1 MSFNR
6 KKFKTLVHYIVW
18 RTSHTEGFGAIKLN
32 KVLWFAEARV
42 FEAHGKLIT
51 GESFVRDSHG
61 PRSKHLRSVLLEL
74 EDEGVLE
81 PFVERVFD
89 YTTSRYRAQMAPGDS
104 LFTSD
109 ELTMIDWW
117 IAHIADKHTAGSIS
131 KLSHDYG
138 WEVAK
143 MGEELPLRA
152 FLAKRIRQL
161 ETEDEKLWAQKEIER
176 LGLR

>member
-1 MSFNR
+1 
-6 KKFKTLVHYIVW
+6 
-18 RTSHTEGFGAIKLN
+18 
-32 KVLWFAEARV
+32 
-42 FEAHGKLIT
+42 
-51 GESFVRDSHG
+51 
-61 PRSKHLRSVLLEL
+61 
-74 EDEGVLE
+74 
-81 PFVERVFD
+81 
-89 YTTSRYRAQMAPGDS
+89 
-104 LFTSD
+104 
-109 ELTMIDWW
+109 MIDWW